1 MHKFSVKFLLLTY
14 FHQHFYQEMYL
25 NTWMDDVGKEDSLD
39 WLYFHCGCMT
49 DCRGKGR
56 NFSMRFPIVDP
67 IGEILGV

>member
-1 MHKFSVKFLLLTY
+1 
-14 FHQHFYQEMYL
+14 
-25 NTWMDDVGKEDSLD
+25 MDDVGKEDSLD